1 MRVISNHEAEAGTV
15 EVEVISSGKKGTI
28 IGHNNKSMKFGRL
41 YKVKV
46 DNSEIEASGSDLKRL
61 TT

>member
-15 EVEVISSGKKGTI
+15 QVEVTSLSKTGTI
-28 IGHNNKSMKFGRL
+28 VGHNNKSMKFGRL

-46 DNSEIEASGSDLKRL
+46 DTGEVEVSGSDLKRIV
-61 TT
+61 T